1 MLSGESGNLRRR
13 SQLLTFPVHR
23 VENLGMQLLD
33 QAHGLD
39 GEIQLLVDDQILAE
53 RDRDSPEENIA
64 RQLLLPGVDGGLER
78 VAVRTAIGEELQHFH
93 MPGVLGWLPRRDIQE
108 MPAWQEL
115 LLGPRSSVGAE
126 DQRDG
131 SEGAEGA
138 SFHGSHSR
146 MVG

>member
-39 GEIQLLVDDQILAE
+39 GEIQLLVE
-53 RDRDSPEENIA
+53 EENIA